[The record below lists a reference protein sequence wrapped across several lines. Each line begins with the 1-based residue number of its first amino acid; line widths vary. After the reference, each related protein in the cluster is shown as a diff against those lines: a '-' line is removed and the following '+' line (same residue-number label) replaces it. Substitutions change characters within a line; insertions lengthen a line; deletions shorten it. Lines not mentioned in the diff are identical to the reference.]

1 MARRKRLNPRKARTR
16 PLKSRPSKVG
26 VKDFSRVEAWE
37 PRAGLEAILPQLLK
51 GREIRE
57 VADRWRE
64 AIEWKKAVILA
75 MGAHPLK
82 CGLSPLIIDLMERHA
97 LSALASTGALAI
109 HDIEV
114 ALVGATSED
123 VEEGLPSGLFGMAR
137 ETGAF
142 YNKAIRKGVEEG
154 LGLGEALGK
163 AISSKKPPYLR
174 HSILARAYE
183 LGIPLTLHLA
193 IGADVTH
200 MHPDTDGALLGEATY
215 RDFLLFAELLSG
227 LDRGGLYINLGSAVQ
242 MPEVFLK
249 ALNLSRNLKGKPHG
263 FSALD
268 MDMTPHYRPTQN
280 VLSRPLLGEGRAFRL
295 VGHHEI
301 NFPLLYSMVL
311 ERLSRG

>member
-1 MARRKRLNPRKARTR
+1 MARRKRLSPRKARTR
-16 PLKSRPSKVG
+16 PLRSRPSKVR
-26 VKDFSRVEAWE
+26 VEDFSRIEAWGTGE
-37 PRAGLEAILPQLLK
+37 GLEAILPQILK
-51 GREIRE
+51 GKEIRE
-57 VADRWRE
+57 IADEWSG
-64 AIEWKKAVILA
+64 AIGKKKAVILA
-75 MGAHPLK
+75 MGAHPIK
-82 CGLSPLIIDLMERHA
+82 CGLSPLIIDLMQRRA

-114 ALVGATSED
+114 ALVGATSEE
-123 VEEGLPSGLFGMAR
+123 VEEELPSGLFGMAR

-142 YNKAIRKGVEEG
+142 YNRAVRKGVEQG

-163 AISSKKPPYLR
+163 AICEEKPPYLNE
-174 HSILARAYE
+174 SILARAYE

-200 MHPDTDGALLGEATY
+200 MHPGTEGALLGEASY
-215 RDFLLFAELLSG
+215 RDFLLFAELLGG
-227 LDRGGLYINLGSAVQ
+227 LDGGGLYINLGSAVQ

-280 VLSRPLLGEGRAFRL
+280 VLSRPLLGGGRAYRL

-311 ERLSRG
+311 ERLSH